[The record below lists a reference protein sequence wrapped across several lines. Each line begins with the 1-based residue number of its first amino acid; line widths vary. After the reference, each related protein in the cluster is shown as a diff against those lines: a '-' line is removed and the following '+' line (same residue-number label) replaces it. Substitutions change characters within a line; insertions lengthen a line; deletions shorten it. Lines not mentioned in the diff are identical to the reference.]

1 MLLIIKRQ
9 SMISPEKMNSNLK
22 NILIV
27 FDASGCAP
35 VAMQT
40 VIELAVR
47 SQTGIQALYI
57 EDSNLLNAVELPFT
71 REVSLHT
78 AKISN
83 IDSTLMMQKLRT
95 DAESIKKQIEKIAV
109 TRSVSLS
116 FSSMRGQKTQVI
128 KNYRAEV
135 NMVLIPAVYST
146 TGRKDQHH
154 LKHVVAMV
162 YDNHN
167 PSNEKALSIA
177 ISQAAKNNYQL
188 FIIVDSQHS
197 KQYVEQLIS
206 QQSADETYQAAVCQ
220 IADFS
225 SVDEVLLLLQKH
237 SPELLVLT
245 EDSRLIDNEQALQH
259 LINSLES
266 DLLLIQ

>member
-1 MLLIIKRQ
+1 
-9 SMISPEKMNSNLK
+9 MNKSHK

-27 FDASGCAP
+27 FDAAGCTSLSMHTA
-35 VAMQT
+35 T
-40 VIELAVR
+40 ELAAAM
-47 SQTGIQALYI
+47 QTGIQALYV
-57 EDSNLLNAVELPFT
+57 EDSNLLNAVDLPFT

-78 AKISN
+78 AAISS
-83 IDSTLMMQKLRT
+83 IDSTLMMQKFRA
-95 DAESIKKQIEKIAV
+95 DAESIKKQIEEIAF

-128 KNYRAEV
+128 KNRREEV
-135 NMVLIPAVYST
+135 NMVLIPAAYST

-154 LKHVVAMV
+154 LKQVVAMV

-167 PSNEKALSIA
+167 PLCEKALSIA
-177 ISQAAKNNYQL
+177 ISQAAKNSCQL
-188 FIIVDSQHS
+188 FVIVDSQHS
-197 KQYVEQLIS
+197 KRHVESLIS
-206 QQSADETYQAAVCQ
+206 QQSEYAVCQ

-225 SVDEVLLLLQKH
+225 SVDEVLLLLHRH
-237 SPELLVLT
+237 SPGLLVLT

-266 DLLLIQ
+266 DILLIH

>member
-1 MLLIIKRQ
+1 
-9 SMISPEKMNSNLK
+9 MNSNLK

-27 FDASGCAP
+27 FDAAGYTP

-40 VIELAVR
+40 VVELAVS

-78 AKISN
+78 AEISS

-116 FSSMRGQKTQVI
+116 FSSMRGQKTQII
-128 KNYRAEV
+128 KSRREEV

-146 TGRKDQHH
+146 AGRKQQHH

-162 YDNHN
+162 YENHN
-167 PSNEKALSIA
+167 LSNEKALNIA
-177 ISQAAKNNYQL
+177 LSQAAKNSYLL
-188 FIIVDSQHS
+188 FVIVDSQHS
-197 KQYVEQLIS
+197 KQHVEQLIS
-206 QQSADETYQAAVCQ
+206 QQSADVTYQVAVCQ
-220 IADFS
+220 IAGFS
-225 SVDEVLLLLQKH
+225 SVDEVVLLLQKH
-237 SPELLVLT
+237 SPGLLVLT
-245 EDSRLIDNEQALQH
+245 EGSRLIANEQGLQQ

-266 DLLLIQ
+266 DILLVR

>member
-1 MLLIIKRQ
+1 
-9 SMISPEKMNSNLK
+9 MISPEKMNSNLK

-27 FDASGCAP
+27 FDAAGFNP

-78 AKISN
+78 AAISS
-83 IDSTLMMQKLRT
+83 IDSTLMIQKLRT

-116 FSSMRGQKTQVI
+116 FSSMRGQKMKVI
-128 KNYRAEV
+128 KNRTEDV

-146 TGRKDQHH
+146 AGRKQHHH

-162 YDNHN
+162 YDQHKQ
-167 PSNEKALSIA
+167 SCEKALNIA
-177 ISQAAKNNYQL
+177 ISHATKNNYQL
-188 FIIVDSQHS
+188 FIIADSQHS
-197 KQYVEQLIS
+197 KQHVEQLIS
-206 QQSADETYQAAVCQ
+206 QQSADVTYQ

-225 SVDEVLLLLQKH
+225 SVDEVLLLLQEY
-237 SPELLVLT
+237 SPGLLVLT
-245 EDSRLIDNEQALQH
+245 EDSRLINNELVLQQ

-266 DLLLIQ
+266 DILLVR

>member
-1 MLLIIKRQ
+1 
-9 SMISPEKMNSNLK
+9 MNANLK

-27 FDASGCAP
+27 FDATGCTP
-35 VAMQT
+35 VSMQT

-57 EDSNLLNAVELPFT
+57 EDINLLNAVELPFT

-78 AKISN
+78 AEISS

-95 DAESIKKQIEKIAV
+95 DAESIKKQIEEVAV

-116 FSSMRGQKTQVI
+116 FSYMRGQKTQVI
-128 KNYRAEV
+128 KNRTEEL

-146 TGRKDQHH
+146 TGRKQQHY

-162 YDNHN
+162 YENHN
-167 PSNEKALSIA
+167 PLNEKALSIA
-177 ISQAAKNNYQL
+177 ISQAAKNSCQL
-188 FIIVDSQHS
+188 FVIVDSQHL
-197 KQYVEQLIS
+197 KQHVEQLIN
-206 QQSADETYQAAVCQ
+206 QQNGDAVCQ

-225 SVDEVLLLLQKH
+225 RVDEVFLLLKEYSQGLR
-237 SPELLVLT
+237 VLT
-245 EDSRLIDNEQALQH
+245 EDSRLNGKEQVLQQP
-259 LINSLES
+259 INSLES
-266 DLLLIQ
+266 DILLIR

>member
-1 MLLIIKRQ
+1 
-9 SMISPEKMNSNLK
+9 MNANLK

-27 FDASGCAP
+27 FDATGCTP
-35 VAMQT
+35 VSMQT

-57 EDSNLLNAVELPFT
+57 EDINLLNAVELPFT

-78 AKISN
+78 AEISS

-95 DAESIKKQIEKIAV
+95 DAESIKKQIEEVAV

-116 FSSMRGQKTQVI
+116 FSYTRGQKTQVI
-128 KNYRAEV
+128 KNYREEV

-146 TGRKDQHH
+146 TGRKQQHY

-162 YDNHN
+162 YDEHN
-167 PSNEKALSIA
+167 PSCEKALSIA
-177 ISQAAKNNYQL
+177 ISQAVKNSYQL
-188 FIIVDSQHS
+188 FVIVDSQHS
-197 KQYVEQLIS
+197 KQHVEQLIS
-206 QQSADETYQAAVCQ
+206 QQSADVSYQIAVCQ

-225 SVDEVLLLLQKH
+225 SVDEVLQLLQKH
-237 SPELLVLT
+237 SPGLLVLT
-245 EDSRLIDNEQALQH
+245 EDSRLIDNEQALQQ
-259 LINSLES
+259 LINLLES
-266 DLLLIQ
+266 DILLVR

>member
-1 MLLIIKRQ
+1 
-9 SMISPEKMNSNLK
+9 MNSNLK

-27 FDASGCAP
+27 FDAAGYTP

-40 VIELAVR
+40 VVELAVS

-78 AKISN
+78 AEISN
-83 IDSTLMMQKLRT
+83 IDSMLMMQKLRT

-109 TRSVSLS
+109 TQSVSLS

-128 KNYRAEV
+128 KNRTEES
-135 NMVLIPAVYST
+135 NMVLIPAVYSSA
-146 TGRKDQHH
+146 GRKDQHH
-154 LKHVVAMV
+154 LKNVIAMV
-162 YDNHN
+162 YDDHN
-167 PSNEKALSIA
+167 PSCEMALSIA

-188 FIIVDSQHS
+188 YVIVDSQHS
-197 KQYVEQLIS
+197 KQHVEQLIS
-206 QQSADETYQAAVCQ
+206 KQTADVTYQSAVFQ
-220 IADFS
+220 IVDFS
-225 SVDEVLLLLQKH
+225 NVDEVLLLLQRH
-237 SPELLVLT
+237 SPGLLVLT
-245 EDSRLIDNEQALQH
+245 EDSRLIDNEQILQH

-266 DLLLIQ
+266 DILLVR

>member
-1 MLLIIKRQ
+1 MKRH

-27 FDASGCAP
+27 FDAAGYTP

-40 VIELAVR
+40 VIELAV
-47 SQTGIQALYI
+47 SWHTGIQALYI
-57 EDSNLLNAVELPFT
+57 EDSNLLNAVKLPFT
-71 REVSLHT
+71 REVSLHS
-78 AKISN
+78 AEISS

-116 FSSMRGQKTQVI
+116 FSSMRGQKMQVI
-128 KNYRAEV
+128 KNCTEEV

-146 TGRKDQHH
+146 TGRKGQHH
-154 LKHVVAMV
+154 LKQVVAMI
-162 YDNHN
+162 YDEHN
-167 PSNEKALSIA
+167 PSCEKALNIA
-177 ISQAAKNNYQL
+177 ISQAAKNSYQL
-188 FIIVDSQHS
+188 FVIVDSQHS
-197 KQYVEQLIS
+197 KQHVEQLIS
-206 QQSADETYQAAVCQ
+206 QQNGDEICQ

-225 SVDEVLLLLQKH
+225 MVDQVLLLLQKH
-237 SPELLVLT
+237 SPGLLVLT
-245 EDSRLIDNEQALQH
+245 EGSRLIDNEQVLQH

-266 DLLLIQ
+266 DILLIR

>member
-1 MLLIIKRQ
+1 
-9 SMISPEKMNSNLK
+9 MNSNLK

-27 FDASGCAP
+27 FDAAGYATVS
-35 VAMQT
+35 MQT

-78 AKISN
+78 AKISS
-83 IDSTLMMQKLRT
+83 IDSALIMQKLRA

-116 FSSMRGQKTQVI
+116 FSYTRGQKTQII
-128 KNYRAEV
+128 KNRREEV

-146 TGRKDQHH
+146 AGRKQQHH

-162 YDNHN
+162 YDEQN
-167 PSNEKALSIA
+167 PSCEKALSIA
-177 ISQAAKNNYQL
+177 LSQAAKNSYQL
-188 FIIVDSQHS
+188 FVIVDSQRS
-197 KQYVEQLIS
+197 KLHVEQLIS
-206 QQSADETYQAAVCQ
+206 QQSGHSVFQV
-220 IADFS
+220 ADFS
-225 SVDEVLLLLQKH
+225 SVDEVLLLLQEY
-237 SPELLVLT
+237 SPGLLVLT
-245 EDSRLIDNEQALQH
+245 EGSRLADNEQVLQH

-266 DLLLIQ
+266 DILLVR

>member
-1 MLLIIKRQ
+1 
-9 SMISPEKMNSNLK
+9 MNSNLK

-27 FDASGCAP
+27 FDAAGYNP

-78 AKISN
+78 AEISS
-83 IDSTLMMQKLRT
+83 IDSALIMQKLRA

-116 FSSMRGQKTQVI
+116 FSYTRGQKTQII
-128 KNYRAEV
+128 KNRREEV
-135 NMVLIPAVYST
+135 NMVFIPAVYST
-146 TGRKDQHH
+146 AGRKQQHH

-162 YDNHN
+162 YDEHN
-167 PSNEKALSIA
+167 PSCEKALSIA
-177 ISQAAKNNYQL
+177 ISQAAKNSYQL
-188 FIIVDSQHS
+188 FVIVDSQHS
-197 KQYVEQLIS
+197 KLHVEQLIS
-206 QQSADETYQAAVCQ
+206 QQSGYAVCQ
-220 IADFS
+220 VADFS
-225 SVDEVLLLLQKH
+225 SVDEVLLLLQKN
-237 SPELLVLT
+237 SPGLLVLT
-245 EDSRLIDNEQALQH
+245 EGSRLIDNEQALQH

-266 DLLLIQ
+266 DILWIR

>member
-1 MLLIIKRQ
+1 
-9 SMISPEKMNSNLK
+9 MISPEKMNSNLK

-27 FDASGCAP
+27 FDASGYTP

-78 AKISN
+78 AEISN

-109 TRSVSLS
+109 SRSVSLS
-116 FSSMRGQKTQVI
+116 FSSMRGQKMQVI
-128 KNYRAEV
+128 KNCTEEV

-146 TGRKDQHH
+146 TGRKQQHY
-154 LKHVVAMV
+154 LKHVVAIV
-162 YDNHN
+162 YDEHN
-167 PSNEKALSIA
+167 PSCEKALSIA
-177 ISQAAKNNYQL
+177 ISQAAKNSYQL
-188 FIIVDSQHS
+188 FVIADSQHS
-197 KQYVEQLIS
+197 KQHVEQLIS
-206 QQSADETYQAAVCQ
+206 QQSADVTYQIAVCQ
-220 IADFS
+220 IADLS
-225 SVDEVLLLLQKH
+225 SVDEVLILLQKH
-237 SPELLVLT
+237 SPGLLVLT
-245 EDSRLIDNEQALQH
+245 EGSRLIDNEQALQQ

-266 DLLLIQ
+266 EILLIR

>member
-1 MLLIIKRQ
+1 
-9 SMISPEKMNSNLK
+9 MNTNLE

-27 FDASGCAP
+27 FDAAGCTPAS
-35 VAMQT
+35 MQT

-57 EDSNLLNAVELPFT
+57 EDINLLNAVELPFT

-78 AKISN
+78 AEISS
-83 IDSTLMMQKLRT
+83 IDSTLMIQKLRT
-95 DAESIKKQIEKIAV
+95 DAESIKKQIEEVAV

-116 FSSMRGQKTQVI
+116 FSYTRGQKTQVI
-128 KNYRAEV
+128 KSRREEV

-146 TGRKDQHH
+146 AGRKQQHY
-154 LKHVVAMV
+154 LKHVVVMV
-162 YDNHN
+162 YENHN

-177 ISQAAKNNYQL
+177 ISQAAKNSSQL
-188 FIIVDSQHS
+188 FVIVDSQHL
-197 KQYVEQLIS
+197 KQHVDQLIS
-206 QQSADETYQAAVCQ
+206 QQSGDAVCQ

-225 SVDEVLLLLQKH
+225 SVDEVFLLLQEY
-237 SPELLVLT
+237 SPGLLVLT
-245 EDSRLIDNEQALQH
+245 EDSRLIGNEQVLQQ

-266 DLLLIQ
+266 DILLIR

>member
-1 MLLIIKRQ
+1 
-9 SMISPEKMNSNLK
+9 MNSNLK

-27 FDASGCAP
+27 FDAAGYNP

-78 AKISN
+78 AAISS
-83 IDSTLMMQKLRT
+83 IVSTLMMQKLRT

-116 FSSMRGQKTQVI
+116 FSSMRGQKMQVI
-128 KNYRAEV
+128 KNCTEEV

-146 TGRKDQHH
+146 TGRKEQHH

-162 YDNHN
+162 YDNHK
-167 PSNEKALSIA
+167 PSCEKALSIA
-177 ISQAAKNNYQL
+177 ISLAAINSYQL
-188 FIIVDSQHS
+188 FVIVDSLHS
-197 KQYVEQLIS
+197 KQHVEQLID
-206 QQSADETYQAAVCQ
+206 QQSGYAVCQ
-220 IADFS
+220 VADFS

-237 SPELLVLT
+237 SPGLLVLT
-245 EDSRLIDNEQALQH
+245 EDSRLIDNEQVLQQ

-266 DLLLIQ
+266 DILLVR

>member
-1 MLLIIKRQ
+1 
-9 SMISPEKMNSNLK
+9 MNSNLK

-27 FDASGCAP
+27 FDAAGYATVS
-35 VAMQT
+35 MQT

-78 AKISN
+78 AEISS
-83 IDSTLMMQKLRT
+83 IDSALIMQKLRA

-116 FSSMRGQKTQVI
+116 FSYTRGQKTQII
-128 KNYRAEV
+128 KNRREEV

-146 TGRKDQHH
+146 AGRKQQHH

-162 YDNHN
+162 YDEQN
-167 PSNEKALSIA
+167 PSCEKALSIA
-177 ISQAAKNNYQL
+177 LSQAAKNSSQL
-188 FIIVDSQHS
+188 FVIVDSQHS
-197 KQYVEQLIS
+197 KQHVEQLIS
-206 QQSADETYQAAVCQ
+206 QQNGHAVCQ

-225 SVDEVLLLLQKH
+225 GVDEVLLLLQEY
-237 SPELLVLT
+237 SPGLLVLT
-245 EDSRLIDNEQALQH
+245 EDSRLIDNEQVLQQ

-266 DLLLIQ
+266 DILLVR